1 MRDRCFGD
9 IGDTWFRKVRDRCF
23 ADIGIDG
30 LVIHGRITKVVEVG
44 VVENID

>member
-9 IGDTWFRKVRDRCF
+9 IGDTWFQKVRDRCF
-23 ADIGIDG
+23 VDIGIDG
-30 LVIHGRITKVVEVG
+30 WVIHGRITKAVQGG